1 MLKTEQSWDHAQTI
15 VNLKPTSA
23 KSYRSSVR
31 QLFAGTS
38 LASTRGERQAEIR
51 LRILRL
57 LAENPER
64 STRELASA
72 VGISNGSAYYVV
84 TALIDKGLVKLENFA
99 NNPRKDQYAYLL
111 TPKGIR
117 EKSLLTHSFIERKRE
132 EFEAL
137 KTEINALEEEAGLA
151 VEAAPAPRGGK
162 Q

>member
-1 MLKTEQSWDHAQTI
+1 M
-15 VNLKPTSA
+15 
-23 KSYRSSVR
+23 
-31 QLFAGTS
+31 
-38 LASTRGERQAEIR
+38 
-51 LRILRL
+51 

-84 TALIDKGLVKLENFA
+84 TALIDKGFVKLENFA
-99 NNPRKDQYAYLL
+99 NNPRKSQYAYLL
-111 TPKGIR
+111 TPRGIR

-137 KTEINALEEEAGLA
+137 KAEIKALEEEAGLTP
-151 VEAAPAPRGGK
+151 EATPAQRGGK

>member
-1 MLKTEQSWDHAQTI
+1 
-15 VNLKPTSA
+15 
-23 KSYRSSVR
+23 
-31 QLFAGTS
+31 
-38 LASTRGERQAEIR
+38 

-84 TALIDKGLVKLENFA
+84 TALIDKGFVKLENFA
-99 NNPRKDQYAYLL
+99 NNPKKSHYAYLL
-111 TPKGIR
+111 TPRGIR

-132 EFEAL
+132 EFEVL
-137 KTEINALEEEAGLA
+137 KAEIKALEEEAGLA
-151 VEAAPAPRGGK
+151 AEETPVPRGSK